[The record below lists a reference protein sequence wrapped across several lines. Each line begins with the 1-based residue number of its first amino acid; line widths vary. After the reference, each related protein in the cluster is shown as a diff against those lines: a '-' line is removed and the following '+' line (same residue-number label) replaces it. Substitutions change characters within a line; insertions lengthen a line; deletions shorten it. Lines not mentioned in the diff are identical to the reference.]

1 MATVLN
7 DYLGQLN
14 LGGKQVYKNMAVF
27 PLLSTYTESLDYVV
41 LDEALEAG
49 SLEVTEVNEEGAV
62 PELKVQNKSS
72 KMVLILDGEE
82 LVGAKQN
89 RIVNTTVLVAGSTTM
104 VIPVS
109 CVEQG
114 RWSYKGPRFQSE
126 ERIMS
131 SSLRS
136 KKAKQVNYS
145 VRMSGEFHA
154 DQGEIWNEISEQA
167 CRRDADSPTMAMA
180 DIYEKEATSIDEY
193 VKHFSLV
200 DSQVGAVLMING
212 RVVGLDSFG
221 RAATFSKFLKKLVKS
236 YSLDAIDRFS
246 AAREYT
252 FPESIV
258 TAFLKHSKELPAEPR
273 VSVGLGTDFRMD
285 SEQQAGFALA
295 HDNQLLHLSVFTR
308 TDDRVHEMGATG
320 MQSYS
325 SRRRNRSR

>member
-14 LGGKQVYKNMAVF
+14 LGGKQAYKNMAVF
-27 PLLSTYTESLDYVV
+27 PLLSAYTETLDYLV

-89 RIVNTTVLVAGSTTM
+89 RIVNTTVLVAANANM

-114 RWSYKGPRFQSE
+114 RWSYKGPTFQSE

-131 SSLRS
+131 SNLRS
-136 KKAKQVNYS
+136 RKAAQVNYS
-145 VRMSGEFHA
+145 VRSSGQFNA
-154 DQGEIWNEISEQA
+154 DQGEIWHDISEQA
-167 CRRDADSPTMAMA
+167 YRRDAKSPTMAMA
-180 DIYEKEATSIDEY
+180 DIYEKEAVSIDEY
-193 VKHFSLV
+193 VEHFSVV
-200 DSQVGAVLMING
+200 DSQVGAVFMING

-221 RAATFSKFLKKLVKS
+221 RAATFSKFFKKLVKS

-246 AAREYT
+246 AAREYS
-252 FPESIV
+252 FPESVV
-258 TAFLKHSKELPAEPR
+258 TAFLKQSKELPAEPR
-273 VSVGLGTDFRMD
+273 MSVSLGTDFRMD

-295 HDNQLLHLSVFTR
+295 HENQLLHLSIFAR
-308 TDDRVHEMGATG
+308 NDDRESMRGGTG

-325 SRRRNRSR
+325 SRRRNRR